1 MSAFNTYQPTDI
13 EPGRLNCWDCK
24 YDCNCEEVNTE
35 CKANCIYNNE
45 VYHYKDCFERKINS
59 LNDLFG
65 RTVECVSGCYKDS
78 DRMEIKFTDG
88 LKVVFEPSNSMAN
101 VSIDDVNGDPQGMVG
116 HMIKKAEVA
125 TNIQFSP
132 KNEWDSNYK
141 WTFYRFATFDG
152 YVDVKWYGTSTG
164 YYSEKVIWEVVDE
177 NDNIIASGTEQDG
190 YD

>member
-24 YDCNCEEVNTE
+24 YDCNCEDVNTE

-65 RTVECVSGCYKDS
+65 RKIESVEGCYKGS
-78 DRMEIKFTDG
+78 NFMKIKFTDG
-88 LKVVFEPSNSMAN
+88 ISVVFQPSNLCAN
-101 VSIDDVNGDPQGMVG
+101 VEIDDVNGDPQGMVG
-116 HMIKKAEVA
+116 HLIKKVEVVS
-125 TNIQFSP
+125 NKQFSAKDEYT
-132 KNEWDSNYK
+132 KNYL
-141 WTFYRFATFDG
+141 WTFYKFATLDG
-152 YVDVKWYGTSTG
+152 YIDIRWYGTSNG
-164 YYSEKVIWEVVDE
+164 WYSEEVLWTILDE
-177 NDNIIASGTEQDG
+177 NDEMITCGTKQNG